1 MKKFKLNILSLSLI
15 TALSV
20 GVSYASVDINQE
32 LKFYEQA
39 AQDLEK
45 NKSKNT
51 LESLKIAKPD
61 DKKIQEL
68 MQQNQDLVQQVQKD
82 GLAVS
87 SVGGR
92 IFDDVAVKTL
102 KAEGEE
108 KLKNLQ
114 QQEISKIVD
123 TYDTLIFISYG
134 MDEQTLKQLYQIN
147 AGNKHVAL
155 VVRGLVKGTTSI
167 EDTIRILQ
175 KIALDLKLEV
185 PPNVLINPVWFKQY
199 HITSVPTIVKL
210 NANTSKK
217 SGDFDTGKE
226 LPKVTELAR
235 VQGIID
241 PAYLTE
247 QITLGKKGDLG
258 VKGPVVEIQE
268 RDMIEELQERA
279 AKINWT
285 QKAENAKRRAWQNI
299 PIEPLEHATTYR
311 KRLVDPTVTIQK
323 DIIVDD
329 PQHKGEKL
337 VVARKGDR
345 LNPLEY
351 RPFDRLL
358 VIFNPTIKAEVD
370 YVQQHLD
377 GWIKQTQRTEQ
388 TTRLMITDLD
398 RSGGWDEYNGLIKK
412 FDKPVYVLVPEVKKT
427 FVLERTPAIVYAQQD
442 ALEFVVEEFNVD
454 EKPEKLSKV
463 NKDENKPK

>member
-20 GVSYASVDINQE
+20 GVSHASVDINQE
-32 LKFYEQA
+32 LKFFEQQSESIKQA
-39 AQDLEK
+39 PR
-45 NKSKNT
+45 KSF
-51 LESLKIAKPD
+51 EDLKIAKPD
-61 DKKIQEL
+61 DKKVQEI
-68 MQQNQDLVQQVQKD
+68 MQENQKLVQKIQKD
-82 GLAVS
+82 GFAIS

-92 IFDDVAVKTL
+92 VFDDVAVKTL

-108 KLKNLQ
+108 KLRKLKEQ
-114 QQEISKIVD
+114 DEQSRIVD
-123 TYDTLIFISYG
+123 TFDTLIFISYG

-155 VVRGLVKGTTSI
+155 VVRGLVRGTTTI
-167 EDTIRILQ
+167 EDTVRVLQ
-175 KIALDLKLEV
+175 KIAVDLKLEV
-185 PPNVLINPVWFKQY
+185 PPTVLINPVWFKQY

-226 LPKVTELAR
+226 LPAVTELAR

-247 QITLGKKGDLG
+247 QIVLGKKGDLG
-258 VKGPVVEIQE
+258 VKGPVTEIQE
-268 RDMIEELQERA
+268 RDLIEELQERT
-279 AKINWT
+279 AKINWA
-285 QKAENAKRRAWQNI
+285 QKAENAKRRAWKNI

-337 VVARKGDR
+337 VVARKGDK
-345 LNPLEY
+345 LNPLEF

-358 VIFNPTIKAEVD
+358 VVFNPTIKTEVD
-370 YVQQHLD
+370 FVAKHLD
-377 GWIKQTQRTEQ
+377 TWIKQSGNLAQN
-388 TTRLMITDLD
+388 TRLLITDMD
-398 RSGGWDEYNGLIKK
+398 RSGGWNEFNGLIKK
-412 FDKPVYVLVPEVKKT
+412 FDKPVFVLVPEVKKT
-427 FVLERTPAIVYAQQD
+427 FVLERTPAIVYAQKG

-454 EKPEKLSKV
+454 EKLEVK
-463 NKDENKPK
+463 KDENKSK

>member
-20 GVSYASVDINQE
+20 GVSHASVDIDQE
-32 LKFYEQA
+32 LKFFEQQSESIKQA
-39 AQDLEK
+39 PR
-45 NKSKNT
+45 KSF
-51 LESLKIAKPD
+51 EDLKIAKPD
-61 DKKIQEL
+61 DKKVQEI
-68 MQQNQDLVQQVQKD
+68 MQENQKLVQKIQKD
-82 GLAVS
+82 GFAIS

-92 IFDDVAVKTL
+92 VFDDVAVKTL

-108 KLKNLQ
+108 KLRKLKEQ
-114 QQEISKIVD
+114 DEQSRIVD
-123 TYDTLIFISYG
+123 TFDTLIFISYG

-155 VVRGLVKGTTSI
+155 VVRGLVKGTTTI
-167 EDTIRILQ
+167 EGTVGVLQ
-175 KIALDLKLEV
+175 KIAVDLKLDV
-185 PPNVLINPVWFKQY
+185 PPTVLLNPVWFKQY

-226 LPKVTELAR
+226 LPAVTELAR

-247 QITLGKKGDLG
+247 QIVLGKKGDLG

-337 VVARKGDR
+337 VVARKGDK
-345 LNPLEY
+345 LNPLEF

-358 VIFNPTIKAEVD
+358 VVFNPTIKTEVD
-370 YVQQHLD
+370 FVAKHLD
-377 GWIKQTQRTEQ
+377 TWIKQSGNLAQN
-388 TTRLMITDLD
+388 TRLLITDMD
-398 RSGGWDEYNGLIKK
+398 RSGGWNEFNGLIKK
-412 FDKPVYVLVPEVKKT
+412 FDKPVFVLVPEVKKT
-427 FVLERTPAIVYAQQD
+427 FVLERTPAIVYAQKG

-454 EKPEKLSKV
+454 EKLEVK
-463 NKDENKPK
+463 KDENKSK

>member
-1 MKKFKLNILSLSLI
+1 MKKFKLNLLSLSLI

-20 GVSYASVDINQE
+20 GVSHASVDIDQE
-32 LKFYEQA
+32 LKFFEQQSESIKQA
-39 AQDLEK
+39 PR
-45 NKSKNT
+45 KSF
-51 LESLKIAKPD
+51 EDLKIAKPD
-61 DKKIQEL
+61 DKKVQEI
-68 MQQNQDLVQQVQKD
+68 MQENQKLVQKIQKD
-82 GLAVS
+82 GFAIS

-92 IFDDVAVKTL
+92 VFDDVAVKTL

-108 KLKNLQ
+108 KLRKLKEQ
-114 QQEISKIVD
+114 DEQSRIVD
-123 TYDTLIFISYG
+123 TFDTLIFISYG

-155 VVRGLVKGTTSI
+155 VVRGLVKGTTTI
-167 EDTIRILQ
+167 EGTVGALQ
-175 KIALDLKLEV
+175 KIAVDLKLEV
-185 PPNVLINPVWFKQY
+185 PPTVLLNPVWFKQY

-226 LPKVTELAR
+226 LPKVAELAR

-247 QITLGKKGDLG
+247 QIVLGKKGDLG
-258 VKGPVVEIQE
+258 VKGPITEIQE
-268 RDMIEELQERA
+268 RDLIEELQERT
-279 AKINWT
+279 AKINWA
-285 QKAENAKRRAWQNI
+285 QKAENAKRRAWKNI

-337 VVARKGDR
+337 VVARKGDK
-345 LNPLEY
+345 LNPLEF

-358 VIFNPTIKAEVD
+358 VVFNPTIKTEVD
-370 YVQQHLD
+370 FVAKHLD
-377 GWIKQTQRTEQ
+377 TWIKQSGNLAQN
-388 TTRLMITDLD
+388 TRLLITDMD
-398 RSGGWDEYNGLIKK
+398 RSGGWNEFNGLIKK
-412 FDKPVYVLVPEVKKT
+412 FDKPVFVLVPEVKKT
-427 FVLERTPAIVYAQQD
+427 FVLERTPAIVYAQQG

-454 EKPEKLSKV
+454 EKLEVKK
-463 NKDENKPK
+463 KDENKSK